1 MNPPIQTALLNKLL
15 ALADDELILSHR
27 NAEWIGHGPIL
38 EEDIAIGNIAQ
49 DELGHA
55 MVWYGLYCAVTGE
68 DPDALV
74 FLRDAAAFRNV
85 QMMELPKGDWAFTML
100 RQYLFDA
107 YEVVML
113 AALPESTYQPLAE
126 AVAKIRNEEIYHY
139 RHTTAWVKRLGLGT
153 EESRCRM
160 QNAMDE
166 LWPYAQQLFI
176 ALPDENLLGESGIVG
191 ETAEIHTNWSNLVIP
206 HLTNS
211 GLTIPNDATPFTNN
225 RSQHTAHLN
234 DLLNDMQMVTRLD
247 KEAKW

>member
-1 MNPPIQTALLNKLL
+1 MNPTVQTALLHKLL

-55 MVWYGLYCAVTGE
+55 TVWYGLYCELTGD

-74 FLRDAAAFRNV
+74 FLRDPADFRNV

-139 RHTTAWVKRLGLGT
+139 RHTTAWIRRLGRGT
-153 EESRCRM
+153 EESHCRL
-160 QNAMDE
+160 QNALDE
-166 LWPYAQQLFI
+166 LWPFVQQLFVP
-176 ALPDENLLGESGIVG
+176 LPDEVVLVEEGIVG
-191 ETAEIHTNWSNLVIP
+191 ETADLHTNWQNLVLP
-206 HLTNS
+206 HLTDS
-211 GLTIPNDATPFTNN
+211 GLTIPSDDTPITNS
-225 RSQHTAHLN
+225 RSQHTSHLTH
-234 DLLNDMQMVTRLD
+234 LLNDMQLVARLD
-247 KEAKW
+247 KEARW